1 MLAIFSV
8 ASHTGPTHLQSRE
21 QCRREPGRQLL
32 STEAF
37 HEVWDST
44 VNKFRPSWPVKIAA
58 IVWAAHQE
66 GRASP
71 VGNCWRLACSQFL
84 IMMGGDRRQPRGH
97 RQGSV
102 PHTEGL
108 RSMHFLKGAKIVRGC
123 VL

>member
-8 ASHTGPTHLQSRE
+8 AFHTGPTHLQSRE

-37 HEVWDST
+37 HEVWDSA

-58 IVWAAHQE
+58 IVLAAHQE
-66 GRASP
+66 GRTSP
-71 VGNCWRLACSQFL
+71 IGNCWRLACSLFL
-84 IMMGGDRRQPRGH
+84 IMMGDDRCQPRGH

-102 PHTEGL
+102 PHMEGL
-108 RSMHFLKGAKIVRGC
+108 RFVNFLEAAQIVRGC